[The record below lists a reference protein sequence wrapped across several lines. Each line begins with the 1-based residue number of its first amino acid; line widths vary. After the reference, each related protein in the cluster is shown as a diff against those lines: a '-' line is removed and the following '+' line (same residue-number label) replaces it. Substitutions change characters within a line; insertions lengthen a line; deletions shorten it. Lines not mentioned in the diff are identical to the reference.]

1 MEKSVFETLFEI
13 NVNDHVEKKNGLSY
27 LSWPYAWA
35 EVKKRFPDANYKV
48 YETESGCI
56 YFTDSKTCWVKTG
69 VEIAGLEHIEY
80 LPIMDYKNK
89 LISLE
94 NVTSFDVNKSIQRS
108 LTKAL
113 ARHGLGL
120 YLYVGEDLPEIEV
133 EKISAKDA
141 KILQNVVRNFD
152 EPDKLYATLLRKYNV
167 SSFKELTVKQRV
179 EILDGLND
187 SQYRAAS
194 GRCSGADEQE
204 EITRN
209 VNGSEQCDY
218 ISDRGVVWIVDLRC
232 QWQKQRARQTG
243 KGTE

>member
-35 EVKKRFPDANYKV
+35 EVKKCFPDANYKV

-56 YFTDSKTCWVKTG
+56 YFTDGKTCWVKTG

-89 LISLE
+89 SISLE
-94 NVTSFDVNKSIQRS
+94 NITSFDVNKSIQRS

-120 YLYVGEDLPEIEV
+120 YLYAGEDLPEIEV

-152 EPDKLYATLLRKYNV
+152 EPDKLYATLLKRYNV

-179 EILDGLND
+179 EILEGLNGLRA
-187 SQYRAAS
+187 RAAS
-194 GRCSGADEQE
+194 GRNSEFDKQE
-204 EITRN
+204 KAQSDA
-209 VNGSEQCDY
+209 NGSEQHDNAF
-218 ISDRGVVWIVDLRC
+218 DRKL
-232 QWQKQRARQTG
+232 
-243 KGTE
+243 

>member
-1 MEKSVFETLFEI
+1 MDQSKSIFETLFEI

-48 YETESGCI
+48 YETESGGI
-56 YFTDSKTCWVKTG
+56 YFTDGKTCWVKTG
-69 VEIAGLEHIEY
+69 VEIAGIEHIEY

-89 LISLE
+89 SISLE
-94 NVTSFDVNKSIQRS
+94 NITSFDVNKSIQRS

-120 YLYVGEDLPEIEV
+120 YLYAGEDFPEIEI

-152 EPDKLYATLLRKYNV
+152 EPDKLYATLLKKYNV

-179 EILDGLND
+179 EILDGLNGLRA
-187 SQYRAAS
+187 RAAS
-194 GRCSGADEQE
+194 GRNSEFDKQE
-204 EITRN
+204 KAQSDA
-209 VNGSEQCDY
+209 NGSEQHDNAF
-218 ISDRGVVWIVDLRC
+218 DR
-232 QWQKQRARQTG
+232 KP
-243 KGTE
+243 

>member
-35 EVKKRFPDANYKV
+35 EMKKRFPAANYKV

-56 YFTDSKTCWVKTG
+56 YFTDGKTCWVKTG

-89 LISLE
+89 SISLE
-94 NVTSFDVNKSIQRS
+94 HITSFDVNKSIQRS

-120 YLYVGEDLPEIEV
+120 YLYAGEDFPEIEI

-152 EPDKLYATLLRKYNV
+152 EPDKLYATLLKKYNV

-179 EILDGLND
+179 EILDGLNGLRA
-187 SQYRAAS
+187 RAAS
-194 GRCSGADEQE
+194 GRNSEFDKQE
-204 EITRN
+204 KAQSDA
-209 VNGSEQCDY
+209 NGSEQHDNAF
-218 ISDRGVVWIVDLRC
+218 DR
-232 QWQKQRARQTG
+232 QP
-243 KGTE
+243 

>member
-1 MEKSVFETLFEI
+1 MNETKSVFETLFEV
-13 NVNDHVEKKNGLSY
+13 NVNGHVEKKNGLSY

-35 EVKKRFPDANYKV
+35 EVKKRFPEAIYKV
-48 YETESGCI
+48 YENESGCI
-56 YFTDSKTCWVKTG
+56 YFTDGKTCWVKTG

-89 LISLE
+89 SISLE
-94 NVTSFDVNKSIQRS
+94 NTTSFDVNKSIQRS

-120 YLYVGEDLPEIEV
+120 YLYAGEDLPEIEV

-152 EPDKLYATLLRKYNV
+152 EPDKLYATLLKKYNV

-179 EILDGLND
+179 EILEGLND
-187 SQYRAAS
+187 SQRRAAS
-194 GRCSGADEQE
+194 GRNSELDKQE
-204 EITRN
+204 KAQSDA
-209 VNGSEQCDY
+209 NGSEPRDNAF
-218 ISDRGVVWIVDLRC
+218 DR
-232 QWQKQRARQTG
+232 
-243 KGTE
+243 EP

>member
-1 MEKSVFETLFEI
+1 MNETKSVFETLFEV
-13 NVNDHVEKKNGLSY
+13 NVNGHVEKKNGLSY

-48 YETESGCI
+48 YEMENGCI
-56 YFTDSKTCWVKTG
+56 YFTDGKTCWVKTG
-69 VEIAGLEHIEY
+69 IEIAGLEHIEY

-89 LISLE
+89 SISLE

-120 YLYVGEDLPEIEV
+120 YLYAGEDLPEIEV

-152 EPDKLYATLLRKYNV
+152 EPDKLYATLLKKYNV

-179 EILDGLND
+179 EILDGLNGLRA
-187 SQYRAAS
+187 RAAS
-194 GRCSGADEQE
+194 GRNSEFDKQE
-204 EITRN
+204 KAQSDA
-209 VNGSEQCDY
+209 NGSEQHDNAF
-218 ISDRGVVWIVDLRC
+218 DR
-232 QWQKQRARQTG
+232 
-243 KGTE
+243 EP

>member
-1 MEKSVFETLFEI
+1 MKFKVEKSVFETLFEI

-35 EVKKRFPDANYKV
+35 EVKKCFPDANYKV

-56 YFTDSKTCWVKTG
+56 YFTDGKTCWVKTG

-89 LISLE
+89 SISLE
-94 NVTSFDVNKSIQRS
+94 HITSFDVNKSIQRS

-120 YLYVGEDLPEIEV
+120 YLYAGEDFPEIEI

-152 EPDKLYATLLRKYNV
+152 EPDKLYATLLKKYNV

-179 EILDGLND
+179 EILEGLNELSRKKEAQD
-187 SQYRAAS
+187 GDKIHS
-194 GRCSGADEQE
+194 SGA
-204 EITRN
+204 
-209 VNGSEQCDY
+209 
-218 ISDRGVVWIVDLRC
+218 
-232 QWQKQRARQTG
+232 
-243 KGTE
+243 TER

>member
-35 EVKKRFPDANYKV
+35 EVKKCFPDANYKV

-56 YFTDSKTCWVKTG
+56 YFTDGKTCWVKTG

-89 LISLE
+89 SISLE
-94 NVTSFDVNKSIQRS
+94 HITSFDVNKSIQRS

-120 YLYVGEDLPEIEV
+120 YLYAGEDFPEIEI

-152 EPDKLYATLLRKYNV
+152 EPDKLYATLLKKYNV

-179 EILDGLND
+179 EILEGLNELSRKKEAQD
-187 SQYRAAS
+187 GDKIHS
-194 GRCSGADEQE
+194 SGA
-204 EITRN
+204 
-209 VNGSEQCDY
+209 
-218 ISDRGVVWIVDLRC
+218 
-232 QWQKQRARQTG
+232 
-243 KGTE
+243 TER

>member
-1 MEKSVFETLFEI
+1 MDQSKSIFETLFEV

-56 YFTDSKTCWVKTG
+56 YFTDGKTCCVKTG

-89 LISLE
+89 SISLE

-120 YLYVGEDLPEIEV
+120 YLYAGEDLPEIEI

-141 KILQNVVRNFD
+141 KILQNVVKNFD
-152 EPDKLYATLLRKYNV
+152 EPDKLYATLLKRYNV
-167 SSFKELTVKQRV
+167 QSFKELTVKQRV
-179 EILDGLND
+179 EILEGLNGLRA
-187 SQYRAAS
+187 RAAS
-194 GRCSGADEQE
+194 GRNSEFDKQE
-204 EITRN
+204 KAQSDA
-209 VNGSEQCDY
+209 NGSEQHDNAF
-218 ISDRGVVWIVDLRC
+218 DR
-232 QWQKQRARQTG
+232 QP
-243 KGTE
+243 

>member
-35 EVKKRFPDANYKV
+35 EMKKRFPAANYKV

-56 YFTDSKTCWVKTG
+56 YFTDGKTCWVKTG

-89 LISLE
+89 SISLE
-94 NVTSFDVNKSIQRS
+94 HITSFDVNKSIQRS

-120 YLYVGEDLPEIEV
+120 YLYAGEDFPEIEI

-152 EPDKLYATLLRKYNV
+152 EPDKLYATLLKKYNV

-179 EILDGLND
+179 EILDGLNGLRA
-187 SQYRAAS
+187 RAAS
-194 GRCSGADEQE
+194 GRNSEFDKQE
-204 EITRN
+204 KAQSDA
-209 VNGSEQCDY
+209 NGSEQHDKAF
-218 ISDRGVVWIVDLRC
+218 DR
-232 QWQKQRARQTG
+232 QP
-243 KGTE
+243 

>member
-48 YETESGCI
+48 YETESGGI
-56 YFTDSKTCWVKTG
+56 YFTDGKTCWVKTG
-69 VEIAGLEHIEY
+69 VEIAGIEHIEY

-89 LISLE
+89 SISLE

-120 YLYVGEDLPEIEV
+120 YLYAGEDLPEIEI

-141 KILQNVVRNFD
+141 KILQNVVKNFD

-167 SSFKELTVKQRV
+167 QSFKELTVKQRV
-179 EILDGLND
+179 EILEGLNGLRA
-187 SQYRAAS
+187 RAAS
-194 GRCSGADEQE
+194 GRNSEHDKQE
-204 EITRN
+204 MAQSDA
-209 VNGSEQCDY
+209 NGSEQHDNAF
-218 ISDRGVVWIVDLRC
+218 DR
-232 QWQKQRARQTG
+232 
-243 KGTE
+243 EP